1 MSFAQEALMNIAL
14 DLDDEETSKS
24 RRSSN
29 MSTGSTG
36 SRSGNIP
43 NIIRQISSV
52 TGQPG
57 RHTKQ
62 ISKEAQ
68 RKSRKV
74 QLKTN
79 KEHKQFA
86 NNAGEY
92 LTRKSFA
99 GKALKG
105 KMGNGLLNDMMASMV
120 NDIQDD
126 DDEDEEKMTSHGGA
140 DGAPKGVNFA
150 DDERLWKE
158 YDKEWIR
165 RWSVKE
171 VENWVKKIYRGRM
184 RKYAKEFKKKNIN
197 GKMLLDLGNQELLGM
212 GMTRNEAKNAIG
224 PREPGIVGNG
234 NDTK

>member
-68 RKSRKV
+68 RKARRRTKSTSGTYDNHSRHRSLQNYRPKASDAYPLKRKV
-74 QLKTN
+74 QVKTN

-92 LTRKSFA
+92 LTRKSLA

-120 NDIQDD
+120 NDIEDD

-140 DGAPKGVNFA
+140 DG
-150 DDERLWKE
+150 
-158 YDKEWIR
+158 
-165 RWSVKE
+165 
-171 VENWVKKIYRGRM
+171 
-184 RKYAKEFKKKNIN
+184 
-197 GKMLLDLGNQELLGM
+197 
-212 GMTRNEAKNAIG
+212 
-224 PREPGIVGNG
+224 
-234 NDTK
+234 